1 MKKNI
6 IALFALVSAMRAF
19 PFDYVVEG
27 QINKED
33 GSVVKMIDYNGNL
46 EIDSAKVENEK
57 FRFMGSYDSPA
68 YVRIQ
73 PDRNSYANCVLDNHV
88 VVDFETHLPISGG
101 PLTQRLMEFMNQVQ
115 AEEDENESFQM
126 NLKKQNVSREEFFRL
141 MRERY
146 DSVRPILMELYGK
159 TISDNPNGVG
169 VAAVYELTRNNL
181 SPDEWYGFYDKM
193 SPYIKNHKTTKR
205 HNLEYTAK
213 RNSQPGM
220 PFLDFDGL
228 TPDGNIVKL
237 SDYVG
242 KGKYVL
248 VDYWAS
254 WCGPCKEEAENTL
267 RPLYEKYKN
276 DDRFLILGV
285 ATWDKPEN
293 TMKALEKLKY
303 PWPQI
308 IGTGEHPMTL
318 YGMDGIPQIMLFG
331 PDGKIIDRD
340 LRGDNLILTVE
351 SNLKR

>member
-1 MKKNI
+1 MKKNL
-6 IALFALVSAMRAF
+6 IALFALVSSMSAF
-19 PFDYVVEG
+19 SFDYVVEG
-27 QINKED
+27 QINIED
-33 GSVVKMIDYNGNL
+33 GSVVRMIDYNGNVD
-46 EIDSAKVENEK
+46 IDSAKVENGK
-57 FRFMGSYDSPA
+57 FRFMGSYDVPA
-68 YVRIQ
+68 YVRIE
-73 PDRNSYANCVLDNHV
+73 PNRNSYANCVLDNHV

-101 PLTQRLMEFMNQVQ
+101 PLTHRLMDFMNQVR

-126 NLKKQNVSREEFFRL
+126 NLKKQDVSREEFRRL

-146 DSVRPILMELYGK
+146 DSVRPILMELYGR

-169 VAAVYELTRNNL
+169 IAAVYELTRRNL

-193 SPYIKNHKTTKR
+193 SPYIRNHRTIKR

-228 TPDGNIVKL
+228 TPDGDIVKL

-242 KGKYVL
+242 KGKFVL
-248 VDYWAS
+248 VDYWSS

-318 YGMDGIPQIMLFG
+318 YGFDGIPQIMLFG
-331 PDGKIIDRD
+331 PDGRMIARD

-351 SNLKR
+351 SNLNK